1 MCLCQHHCMSICLH
15 TQNKT
20 EYHLQCPVTK
30 RQRIKKDLL
39 SLDVT
44 ELSATENL
52 IHPGEYVLKAQELLS
67 NLYGSDKSYIL
78 TGGSTSAIQSMICAG
93 VKPGGT
99 LLSAGDCHM
108 SVINTCALLGINL
121 KLFPKEIDN
130 SFSVPKGTGTLK
142 NI

>member
-1 MCLCQHHCMSICLH
+1 
-15 TQNKT
+15 
-20 EYHLQCPVTK
+20 
-30 RQRIKKDLL
+30 
-39 SLDVT
+39 
-44 ELSATENL
+44 
-52 IHPGEYVLKAQELLS
+52 
-67 NLYGSDKSYIL
+67 
-78 TGGSTSAIQSMICAG
+78 MICAG

-142 NI
+142 KTFNGRH